1 MQPQKYQ
8 TNRLHWKKYTIIN
21 WTLQNIFILPTR
33 IKKTLHKIKKSLAL
47 IINVIV
53 NLTNIERR
61 LMELTLIAG
70 NKIKTEVVRSDNLQ
84 ANYLNI
90 TVDDKQI
97 QIWYYDKDGVKVE
110 QH

>member
-1 MQPQKYQ
+1 
-8 TNRLHWKKYTIIN
+8 
-21 WTLQNIFILPTR
+21 
-33 IKKTLHKIKKSLAL
+33 
-47 IINVIV
+47 
-53 NLTNIERR
+53 
-61 LMELTLIAG
+61 MELTLIAG

-97 QIWYYDKDGVKVE
+97 QIWYYDKHGVKVE